1 MSMELKVVGTGSSGN
16 CYILGDQNEALI
28 IEAGMK
34 FMEVKKALNYEIS
47 KVVGCIVSHSHS
59 DHCKYAEEMKNAGI
73 QVFGHESI
81 NPTKALKSGC
91 GYKIS
96 SFRVIPLEVQHDVPC
111 FAYLISHE
119 KIGKLL
125 FVTDTM
131 TFNYNINGVNHIM
144 IEANYE
150 DCIIEKNIENGYIP
164 NVLRDRIMQ
173 SHMSLENAINTV
185 CHLKSKHLENVILIH
200 LSSGNSNAKMF
211 SEMVAK
217 KVGMI
222 PTIASKGTSI
232 DLTF

>member
-1 MSMELKVVGTGSSGN
+1 MEIKVVGTGSSGN
-16 CYILGDQNEALI
+16 CYILGDQKESLI

-34 FMEVKKALNYEIS
+34 FIDVKKALDYDIS
-47 KVVGCIVSHSHS
+47 KVVGCVVSHSHS
-59 DHCKYAEEMKNAGI
+59 DHCKYAEDIKNAGI
-73 QVFGHESI
+73 PVFGHESI
-81 NPTKALKSGC
+81 SPSKPLKSGC
-91 GYKIS
+91 GYKIG
-96 SFRVIPLEVQHDVPC
+96 SFRVIPIDVQHDVPC
-111 FAYLISHE
+111 FAYLIAHE

-150 DCIIEKNIENGYIP
+150 DYIIEKNIENGYIQHI
-164 NVLRDRIMQ
+164 LRDRIMQ
-173 SHMSLENAINTV
+173 SHMSLDNAIETI
-185 CHLKSKHLENVILIH
+185 KHLSSKYLENIILIH
-200 LSSGNSNAKMF
+200 LSSWNSNAKMF

-222 PTIASKGTSI
+222 PTIASKGKSI